1 MFIFNEKLF
10 ILNEKYLIFEK
21 IYLIKY
27 NCFQEK
33 PFVLNEKYLR
43 KYIFVFAFKKKK
55 NYIQQKIFD
64 T

>member
-55 NYIQQKIFD
+55 KLYSTKNI
-64 T
+64 

>member
-10 ILNEKYLIFEK
+10 IFNEKYLIFEK

-43 KYIFVFAFKKKK
+43 KYIFVFAFKKK